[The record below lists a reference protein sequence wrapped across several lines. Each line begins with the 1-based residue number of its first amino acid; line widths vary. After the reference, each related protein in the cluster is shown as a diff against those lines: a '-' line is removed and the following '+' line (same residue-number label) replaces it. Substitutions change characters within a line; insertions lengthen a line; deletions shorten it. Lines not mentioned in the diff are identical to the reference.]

1 MMDNKL
7 NINIST
13 LNAIIKFQRR
23 YRFLVNETKDLE
35 SRVSKVTEILIS
47 MLNNLELLNNL
58 KIIDDKLFILILN
71 ELKEIKK
78 KINKIP
84 KKITIK
90 KLTSD
95 ISIQILVISE
105 KINKALNHISC
116 ISLVQNLKFL
126 YNDNEKFNT
135 DERKN
140 INFYNSF
147 FHPISIWES
156 ELHKKKIEYKSSDNN
171 LNSKNILNELIE
183 TKMNSS
189 IIIGESSL
197 PAFLKTLTDFALK
210 DNSQEDDRKNN
221 FNLMD
226 VLNVLNHDKIVLK
239 KNPDAKTLFEEKN
252 GALLYLKINNN
263 LLVIQ
268 GYFKDDLLNLSSN
281 HKIIQDKINGFKNL
295 LLYNFLEIDT
305 TFKMNYLNSLNL
317 RDIILVTKKD
327 LEKEIE
333 KKYGEYLILKHKELN
348 LLINEFL
355 LASKY
360 RKIEILT
367 LLLIGDENEKKIGFL
382 LFDILKC
389 KDKKNISKQIFDSLH
404 FTLKEFLKTG
414 ENLMTTDE
422 EELEKLNTSDLSYE
436 KRINLFLPNNDIK
449 TKAMEK
455 LKSIKTNFQGDN
467 KAQSWLDG
475 LLKIPFNIYKENDIM
490 NFKNIFMKKLK
501 LKNNPSD
508 NIINTKLDELNDD
521 NLRIEW
527 EQYNIDKKEYLLN
540 MKEKLNNA
548 VYGHDEAKLQLER
561 LLAQWINGKT
571 KGAILGLHGPPGTG
585 KTSLAKNGLSKCLI
599 DTGGK
604 PRPFAF
610 LPLGG
615 SVNGSTLV
623 GHNFTYVGSTW
634 GRVVDI
640 LITSKCMNP
649 IIYIDELDKVSQTE
663 HGREIISIL
672 THLTDLTQNDEFEDK
687 YFSGIQLDLSKALIV
702 FSFNDISKI
711 DPILKDRITIIET
724 KPLTLPE
731 KLKILKDYTIPEILN
746 EVGFAK
752 EDIIV
757 DDKLLEFII
766 NTYTNEAGVRK
777 IKEKIIDIIRDI
789 NLNNFY
795 DNDFVVP
802 FTITKEYIER
812 LFEDKPKMKPK
823 KIAKESNIGLVN
835 GLYAT
840 TTGVGGLTLIQV
852 MKYPSEKMLDLTLT
866 GKQGDVMKESVN
878 YALKIAYSLLSDEEK
893 EKILEDSNNNKKFGL
908 HVHTPEAA
916 TPKDGPSAGAAMT
929 LAIYS
934 VLTGK
939 KVKNTVALTGEI
951 DLCKNVTAIGGVHAK
966 LLGAKTAGVK
976 LALIPKENEDDFEKL
991 KRQKLNPEDENF
1003 TVKYIEN
1010 ISDVLNFCIEN

>member
-1 MMDNKL
+1 
-7 NINIST
+7 
-13 LNAIIKFQRR
+13 
-23 YRFLVNETKDLE
+23 
-35 SRVSKVTEILIS
+35 
-47 MLNNLELLNNL
+47 
-58 KIIDDKLFILILN
+58 
-71 ELKEIKK
+71 
-78 KINKIP
+78 
-84 KKITIK
+84 
-90 KLTSD
+90 
-95 ISIQILVISE
+95 
-105 KINKALNHISC
+105 
-116 ISLVQNLKFL
+116 
-126 YNDNEKFNT
+126 
-135 DERKN
+135 
-140 INFYNSF
+140 
-147 FHPISIWES
+147 
-156 ELHKKKIEYKSSDNN
+156 
-171 LNSKNILNELIE
+171 
-183 TKMNSS
+183 
-189 IIIGESSL
+189 
-197 PAFLKTLTDFALK
+197 
-210 DNSQEDDRKNN
+210 
-221 FNLMD
+221 
-226 VLNVLNHDKIVLK
+226 
-239 KNPDAKTLFEEKN
+239 
-252 GALLYLKINNN
+252 
-263 LLVIQ
+263 
-268 GYFKDDLLNLSSN
+268 
-281 HKIIQDKINGFKNL
+281 
-295 LLYNFLEIDT
+295 
-305 TFKMNYLNSLNL
+305 
-317 RDIILVTKKD
+317 
-327 LEKEIE
+327 
-333 KKYGEYLILKHKELN
+333 
-348 LLINEFL
+348 
-355 LASKY
+355 
-360 RKIEILT
+360 
-367 LLLIGDENEKKIGFL
+367 
-382 LFDILKC
+382 
-389 KDKKNISKQIFDSLH
+389 
-404 FTLKEFLKTG
+404 
-414 ENLMTTDE
+414 
-422 EELEKLNTSDLSYE
+422 
-436 KRINLFLPNNDIK
+436 
-449 TKAMEK
+449 
-455 LKSIKTNFQGDN
+455 
-467 KAQSWLDG
+467 
-475 LLKIPFNIYKENDIM
+475 
-490 NFKNIFMKKLK
+490 
-501 LKNNPSD
+501 
-508 NIINTKLDELNDD
+508 
-521 NLRIEW
+521 
-527 EQYNIDKKEYLLN
+527 